1 MIHDPSMIS
10 SQNNSITT
18 VGCLILY
25 SLAHSTNLILESI
38 QLKFSIMADEETPAA
53 AETEVAE
60 MSVLDALKEV
70 SFCLRSIP

>member
-1 MIHDPSMIS
+1 
-10 SQNNSITT
+10 
-18 VGCLILY
+18 
-25 SLAHSTNLILESI
+25 
-38 QLKFSIMADEETPAA
+38 MADEETPAA